1 MMKHGMTTMD
11 TQIRAQ
17 TLSILLKNFGST
29 HSPKAIYGCAEEWC
43 SKQVTTAGLVS
54 YFNAY
59 YGNERQ
65 EGSQTDNQE
74 SKETS

>member
-1 MMKHGMTTMD
+1 MMNNVMMMMD